1 MEIWDSKRVG
11 LKVNNLEKLI
21 SCQDFHESK
30 PALVIGSAPSIKLIK
45 KFKFNGIRIGIGDM
59 PWRAPELGLY
69 DYWVTA
75 NSEFPK
81 PWVDRHFK
89 ILRDSRAHVLISSV
103 SVADESLKFE
113 DIAPEL
119 SVKLNVDWI
128 TVFDQRHFGFGHALT
143 ENLNCCKFS
152 NFYGVSPAIQ
162 ELLSKKS
169 LNFNTY
175 YSEGGTVAL
184 HGYALA
190 VLLKCNPIFIAG
202 VDLPILARD
211 YKAYKNYKRLGESF
225 KNKIRRL
232 INEFHLEADAVSAFG
247 NENNLQILED
257 FKIIE
262 SIASE
267 FGIKTYVL
275 SPKSELNK
283 LAGFDFFDIKKPKKF
298 ER

>member
-1 MEIWDSKRVG
+1 VG

-21 SCQDFHESK
+21 SSEGFHESK
-30 PALVIGSAPSIKLIK
+30 PALVIGSAPSIKRIK

-59 PWRAPELGLY
+59 PWRAPKLGPY

-81 PWVDRHFK
+81 PWVDKHFK
-89 ILRDSRAHVLISSV
+89 LLRESMARVLISSV

-113 DIAPEL
+113 DLEPKL
-119 SVKLNVDWI
+119 SANLNVDWI
-128 TVFDQRHFGFGHALT
+128 TVFDQRHFGLGHALT

-152 NFYGVSPAIQ
+152 NFYGVGPAIQ
-162 ELLSKKS
+162 DLLSKDS
-169 LNFNTY
+169 TNLNTH
-175 YSEGGTVAL
+175 YSEGSTVAL

-211 YKAYKNYKRLGESF
+211 YKAYKNYKRYGESF

-232 INEFHLEADAVSAFG
+232 IIEFNLKVDVVSAFG
-247 NENNLQILED
+247 NEDRLQILDD

-275 SPKSELNK
+275 SPKSELSK
-283 LAGFDFFDIKKPKKF
+283 LAGFNFIDIKN
-298 ER
+298 

>member
-1 MEIWDSKRVG
+1 MGRT
-11 LKVNNLEKLI
+11 VNNLEELI
-21 SCQDFHESK
+21 SCKDFHESK
-30 PALVIGSAPSIKLIK
+30 PALIIGSAPSIKRIK
-45 KFKFNGIRIGIGDM
+45 KFPFNGVKIGVGDM
-59 PWRAPELGLY
+59 PWRAPDLGPY

-81 PWVDRHFK
+81 PWVNRHFK
-89 ILRDSRAHVLISSV
+89 ILRDSKAHILISSV

-113 DIAPEL
+113 DIASEL
-119 SVKLNVDWI
+119 SIKLNVDWI

-152 NFYGVSPAIQ
+152 NFYGVGPAIQ
-162 ELLSKKS
+162 DLLSKKS
-169 LNFNTY
+169 TNFNAY
-175 YSEGGTVAL
+175 YSEGSTVAL

-211 YKAYKNYKRLGESF
+211 YKAYKNYKRFSESF
-225 KNKIRRL
+225 RVKIRRL
-232 INEFHLEADAVSAFG
+232 ISEFHLEADAVSVFG
-247 NENNLQILED
+247 NEDKLQILKD

-267 FGIKTYVL
+267 FGIKSYVL
-275 SPKSELNK
+275 SSKSELNK
-283 LAGFDFFDIKKPKKF
+283 LPEFTFFDIKKSKKS
-298 ER
+298 EY

>member
-1 MEIWDSKRVG
+1 VG

-21 SCQDFHESK
+21 SSEGFHESK
-30 PALVIGSAPSIKLIK
+30 PALVIGSAPSIKEIK

-59 PWRAPELGLY
+59 PWRAPKLGLY

-81 PWVDRHFK
+81 PWINRHFK
-89 ILRDSRAHVLISSV
+89 LLKESRAHILISSV

-113 DIAPEL
+113 DIEPEL
-119 SVKLNVDWI
+119 STNLDVDWV
-128 TVFDQRHFGFGHALT
+128 TVFDQRHFGLGHALT
-143 ENLNCCKFS
+143 ENLNCCKFV
-152 NFYGVSPAIQ
+152 NFYGVGPAIQ
-162 ELLSKKS
+162 DLLSKRS
-169 LNFNTY
+169 INSNTH
-175 YSEGGTVAL
+175 YSEGSTVAL

-190 VLLKCNPIFIAG
+190 VLLKCDPIFIAG

-211 YKAYKNYKRLGESF
+211 YKAYKNYKRFGESF
-225 KNKIRRL
+225 SNKIRRL
-232 INEFHLEADAVSAFG
+232 INEFNLKADVVSAFG
-247 NENNLQILED
+247 NEDKLQILED

-275 SPKSELNK
+275 SPKSELSK
-283 LAGFDFFDIKKPKKF
+283 LPGFTFVDIKN
-298 ER
+298 